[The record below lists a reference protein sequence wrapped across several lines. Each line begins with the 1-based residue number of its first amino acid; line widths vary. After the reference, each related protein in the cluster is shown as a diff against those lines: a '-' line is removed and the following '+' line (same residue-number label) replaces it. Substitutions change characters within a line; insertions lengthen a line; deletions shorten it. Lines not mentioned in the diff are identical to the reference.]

1 MTTPLSLLFGVHAHQ
16 PSDNFADVL
25 EHAVDRCYRPFL
37 ETLDAYPRFRF
48 SFHCSGPLFTFL
60 CDRVPDV
67 VHRLERMVAR
77 GQTELFGGGDA
88 EPVLAAIPERDR
100 RGQLRA
106 FSDRLEARFGRR
118 PRGAWLTERAWE
130 ATIVP
135 SLAACGIDYV
145 TVDDYHFLCTGRE
158 SSELTGYFTTE
169 EDGRRLDLFPI
180 SEALRYKI
188 PFAPA
193 TDVVSYLEG
202 LDTARSGVA
211 AIYFDD
217 IEKFGIWPD
226 THEWVYGRGWL
237 AAFLQGVLA
246 STRIETRT
254 YGEFRAAHRTRGVV
268 YLPSTAYIEMNEW
281 TLPARAAA
289 RYAALVRHERAQ
301 HRYDDAKPFLR
312 GGIWRNFLS
321 RYPEANWLHK
331 RMLALSDR
339 VASLPGPADAALTR
353 LLYAAQANDAYWHG
367 LFGGLYLPHLRRGL
381 YRALIGLEHALD
393 RLHPRPPRGASDLDC
408 DGVDEVFL
416 TGAALQAVL
425 RDDGLGAV
433 IELDS
438 YAFCQNFGDTLR
450 RHAEHYHQAIEA
462 GDQRAEPSEGIASAH
477 DRVAYRDRIAAEDL
491 VPDLQARTL
500 FVDRLQ
506 AIDGTVTPIADY
518 VLADDA
524 GLQPSATLH
533 AACAGAEIDK
543 CVALAGNRL
552 DVSYRVRVAGPAR
565 WIVELDLAL
574 PSCDGVGGRVVHDGA
589 ILGGFADEHT
599 LADATAMT
607 LDDTFMAGRVELHC
621 SPPAR
626 IVTRPYRTVS
636 QSEQGFEK
644 IMQSITL
651 TLSWPLDATECR
663 IAVGLAIAGPGH
675 ADPPSVM
682 GGAGL
687 LPSPA

>member
-1 MTTPLSLLFGVHAHQ
+1 MTTPVSLLFGVHAHQ

-25 EHAVDRCYRPFL
+25 ERAVDRCYRPFL

-60 CDRVPDV
+60 CDRFPEV

-193 TDVVSYLEG
+193 TDVVPYLEG
-202 LDTARSGVA
+202 LDTTRSGVA

-237 AAFLQGVLA
+237 AEFLQGVLA

-254 YGEFRAAHRTRGVV
+254 YSEFRAAHRTRGVV

-289 RYAALVRHERAQ
+289 RYAALVRHERAL

-393 RLHPRPPRGASDLDC
+393 RLHPRPPRGASDGGRRNERPTDARDRRSRTGPAASRPAIDRPDADRPESARRSLRLVVQRSGRSVRPVRRC
-408 DGVDEVFL
+408 DPRAVPVHRDVPDHVDHDSARAAVRHARTAHDDAPRQSRL
-416 TGAALQAVL
+416 HPRIRAGLRTHGAAAGGHHGVV
-425 RDDGLGAV
+425 RGRGV
-433 IELDS
+433 RPE
-438 YAFCQNFGDTLR
+438 R
-450 RHAEHYHQAIEA
+450 R
-462 GDQRAEPSEGIASAH
+462 G
-477 DRVAYRDRIAAEDL
+477 
-491 VPDLQARTL
+491 
-500 FVDRLQ
+500 
-506 AIDGTVTPIADY
+506 
-518 VLADDA
+518 
-524 GLQPSATLH
+524 
-533 AACAGAEIDK
+533 
-543 CVALAGNRL
+543 
-552 DVSYRVRVAGPAR
+552 
-565 WIVELDLAL
+565 
-574 PSCDGVGGRVVHDGA
+574 
-589 ILGGFADEHT
+589 
-599 LADATAMT
+599 
-607 LDDTFMAGRVELHC
+607 
-621 SPPAR
+621 
-626 IVTRPYRTVS
+626 
-636 QSEQGFEK
+636 
-644 IMQSITL
+644 
-651 TLSWPLDATECR
+651 
-663 IAVGLAIAGPGH
+663 
-675 ADPPSVM
+675 
-682 GGAGL
+682 
-687 LPSPA
+687 